1 MYNMTIEIGSKF
13 EIRTISSVN
22 GGDDKNT
29 KTCRDGGTTKAKLRK
44 VTGHK
49 KIKTVTRGGG
59 WVEIFPKK
67 RNGTVTGGAGG
78 TTPKRTRNATNRRPL
93 KKSLKQ
99 TLT

>member
-44 VTGHK
+44 
-49 KIKTVTRGGG
+49 
-59 WVEIFPKK
+59 P
-67 RNGTVTGGAGG
+67 
-78 TTPKRTRNATNRRPL
+78 
-93 KKSLKQ
+93 
-99 TLT
+99 

>member
-1 MYNMTIEIGSKF
+1 MYNMTIEIGIKF

-44 VTGHK
+44 VTGHN

-59 WVEIFPKK
+59 RNFFPKSV
-67 RNGTVTGGAGG
+67 TV
-78 TTPKRTRNATNRRPL
+78 P
-93 KKSLKQ
+93 
-99 TLT
+99 

>member
-44 VTGHK
+44 VTEHN
-49 KIKTVTRGGG
+49 KIKTMTRGKGRS
-59 WVEIFPKK
+59 FF
-67 RNGTVTGGAGG
+67 
-78 TTPKRTRNATNRRPL
+78 L
-93 KKSLKQ
+93 KNVVVP
-99 TLT
+99 

>member
-44 VTGHK
+44 VTGHN
-49 KIKTVTRGGG
+49 KIKTVTRGGVG
-59 WVEIFPKK
+59 RNVFPKSV
-67 RNGTVTGGAGG
+67 TV
-78 TTPKRTRNATNRRPL
+78 P
-93 KKSLKQ
+93 
-99 TLT
+99 